1 MAKQLDLTA
10 MKIILNGT
18 ASETTATNVLALL
31 AELGLA
37 EKPVIVEHNQ
47 VALLKTEHASTPIA
61 ENDQLE
67 VITLAA
73 GG

>member
-1 MAKQLDLTA
+1 MT
-10 MKIILNGT
+10 IILNGAPAQT
-18 ASETTATNVLALL
+18 SASTVSELL
-31 AELGLA
+31 DELGLA
-37 EKPVIVEHNQ
+37 DKPVIVEHNQ
-47 VALLKTEHASTPIA
+47 AALLKTEHQSASIT

>member
-1 MAKQLDLTA
+1 MT
-10 MKIILNGT
+10 IILNGAPSQT
-18 ASETTATNVLALL
+18 SATTVSELLDELDLAD
-31 AELGLA
+31 
-37 EKPVIVEHNQ
+37 KPVIVEHNQ
-47 VALLKTEHASTPIA
+47 VALLKTEHQSASIT

>member
-1 MAKQLDLTA
+1 MR
-10 MKIILNGT
+10 INLNGAPT
-18 ASETTATNVLALL
+18 ETSAATVSALL
-31 AELGLA
+31 QELGFA

-47 VALLKTEHASTPIA
+47 VALLKSEHQSSQLS